1 MKLLF
6 DREEQYDRLL
16 TKLNSLEP
24 GSEEYQKI
32 LENVNT
38 LAHIDKVLHPHEPSI
53 MEKILANAPL
63 VGGIFSLAATGM
75 VLYHERLDVIT
86 SRAFGWIRFK

>member
-6 DREEQYDRLL
+6 DREEQFDRLL
-16 TKLNSLEP
+16 TKLNTLEP
-24 GSEEYQKI
+24 ASEEYQKI
-32 LENVNT
+32 LENVNI
-38 LAHIDKVLHPHEPSI
+38 LVHIDKAVHPHKPST

-63 VGGIFSLAATGM
+63 IGGFFSLAATGM